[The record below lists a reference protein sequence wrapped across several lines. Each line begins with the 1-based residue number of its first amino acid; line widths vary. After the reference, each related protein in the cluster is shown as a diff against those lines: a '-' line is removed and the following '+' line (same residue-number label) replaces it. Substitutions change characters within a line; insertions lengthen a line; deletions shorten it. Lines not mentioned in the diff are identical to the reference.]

1 LAAAVSAAIPII
13 AVALPFV
20 SAAVLAVVGP
30 WRIGTWINAG
40 SASLQF
46 VVACA
51 LVSHGDA
58 AATHLV
64 LLTAFVAMTTSWF
77 GGRDVAALPGPRSR
91 VYHVG
96 YQALVGAIQAAVLAD
111 DLILTWLALVIA
123 VAAAAAMTGSVRGP
137 AAAAAASRLVR
148 QCAIGLMLALLGTL
162 LIDLAPGAAGLFLL
176 LGYGAL
182 AGLVPLH
189 SWLANAAA
197 EGPAPAAIIVALLA
211 NAPLLLFMRLPIVRE
226 LLIAVGLVSL
236 LAGAVA
242 LFAQLDRRRT
252 VALAGMVQLG
262 MVVFAIGIGA
272 RQAAWLHM
280 TLLALARSAVLQA
293 QCDDLVAWLA
303 LALLPPYALYLLAG
317 PTVAVAAWL
326 LVPLA
331 AGVLLAVRALL
342 ERRPVGVAAG
352 WVAAT
357 PVGLQLALGVLLA
370 LAMPGPL
377 AAWFRAVAAG

>member
-1 LAAAVSAAIPII
+1 VTAAIPII
-13 AVALPFV
+13 VVALPLV
-20 SAAVLAVVGP
+20 SAAALAVVRP

-46 VVACA
+46 VVAGA
-51 LVSHGDA
+51 LVLHAHTVA
-58 AATHLV
+58 ADLT

-77 GGRDVAALPGPRSR
+77 GGRDIAALLAAQALTRRRSR

-96 YQALVGAIQAAVLAD
+96 YQALVAAIQGAVLAD
-111 DLILTWLALVIA
+111 DLLLTWLALVIA
-123 VAAAAAMTGSVRGP
+123 VAVAAAMTGSVRGP
-137 AAAAAASRLVR
+137 AAAEAASRLVR

-162 LIDLAPGAAGLFLL
+162 LLDLAPGAAGLFLL

-189 SWLANAAA
+189 CWLADAAA
-197 EGPAPAAIIVALLA
+197 EGPAPGAIIVALLA
-211 NAPLLLFMRLPIVRE
+211 NVPLMLFMRLSIVPE

-252 VALAGMVQLG
+252 VALAAMVQLG

-272 RQAAWLHM
+272 TQAAWLHM
-280 TLLALARSAVLQA
+280 TLLALVRAAVLQA

-303 LALLPPYALYLLAG
+303 LVLLPPYALYLLAG
-317 PTVAVAAWL
+317 PTVAVATWL
-326 LVPLA
+326 LLPLA
-331 AGVLLAVRALL
+331 AGVLLAVWALL
-342 ERRPVGVAAG
+342 ERRPVGLPAG
-352 WVAAT
+352 WAAT
-357 PVGLQLALGVLLA
+357 TPIRLQLVLVALLA

-377 AAWFRAVAAG
+377 VAG